1 MPGSRPPPPCQELRQ
16 HGKRSKM
23 ETPSCALTTSSETG
37 MRRKRILADEESDD
51 NDDNN
56 SDIPGALAAPE
67 HRWLLLRPIPDAA
80 LPELLLPAQ
89 WRLLYTPRSHGRHG
103 AHEELV
109 TYYGSGALMYLVNGF
124 IALSYRHDRIVTM
137 AIMVLAI
144 IQGVL
149 MAVLA
154 LFVKML

>member
-103 AHEELV
+103 AHEE
-109 TYYGSGALMYLVNGF
+109 
-124 IALSYRHDRIVTM
+124 
-137 AIMVLAI
+137 VLAI

>member
-1 MPGSRPPPPCQELRQ
+1 M
-16 HGKRSKM
+16 
-23 ETPSCALTTSSETG
+23 TTMTTTAIS
-37 MRRKRILADEESDD
+37 LV
-51 NDDNN
+51 
-56 SDIPGALAAPE
+56 
-67 HRWLLLRPIPDAA
+67 LLL
-80 LPELLLPAQ
+80 LLNIDGYFFGPYQMLHYLSFSY
-89 WRLLYTPRSHGRHG
+89 LLNGGFFILHGLMGDMEPTRKY
-103 AHEELV
+103 LV